1 MLPWFPAVL
10 AVAVSLFAFST
21 LITWSYYGLKAW
33 EYLFGRSKG
42 SEVSYKCVF
51 LFFTVVGTVLTFTQV
66 LNFADAALFVCAFVN
81 LLGVYLL
88 LPVIKREMKEYL
100 ADRKSGKL
108 KVLGLED
115 EDLESSTVR

>member
-33 EYLFGRSKG
+33 EYLFGRSKA
-42 SEVSYKCVF
+42 SEVIYKSIF

-66 LNFADAALFVCAFVN
+66 LSFADAALFVCAFVN

-88 LPVIKREMKEYL
+88 LPVIKREMQQYL

-108 KVLGLED
+108 KILGLED
-115 EDLESSTVR
+115 EELEPSTLP

>member
-1 MLPWFPAVL
+1 M
-10 AVAVSLFAFST
+10 
-21 LITWSYYGLKAW
+21 
-33 EYLFGRSKG
+33 
-42 SEVSYKCVF
+42 
-51 LFFTVVGTVLTFTQV
+51 GTVLTFTQV
-66 LNFADAALFVCAFVN
+66 LNFADAALFVCASVN

-88 LPVIKREMKEYL
+88 LPVNKREMKEYL